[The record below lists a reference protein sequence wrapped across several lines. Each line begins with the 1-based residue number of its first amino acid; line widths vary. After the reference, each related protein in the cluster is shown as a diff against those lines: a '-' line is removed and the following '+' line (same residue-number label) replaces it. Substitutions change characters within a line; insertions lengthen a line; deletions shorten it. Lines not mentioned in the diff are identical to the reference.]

1 MAGEL
6 GGRSLGGHLDG
17 SPPGESLLPLVLT
30 ILEADY
36 GAVRRNEPSEL
47 PHTLSPHLEKKWDPD
62 VLQRHLQILLPAKAS
77 GAVGSSIFCFTISSF
92 CLSSCLTLSRC
103 FLILFSHWPIVVVQS
118 LSRVWFFATPWTAAR
133 QASLSITNS
142 QSLLKLM
149 SIEVLMSPNHLILCR
164 PLLLPPS
171 IFPSI
176 RVFSNEP
183 VLPISGQSIGASA
196 SASVLWLL
204 LKATEVSLWYPFSLF
219 LLSISFFLSASV
231 FPLFPLFCF
240 SPFHPLQCLGGERGE
255 MEREIKN

>member
-6 GGRSLGGHLDG
+6 GGRSLGGHLDS
-17 SPPGESLLPLVLT
+17 SPPGQSLLPLVLT

-47 PHTLSPHLEKKWDPD
+47 PHTPSPHLEKKWDPD

-92 CLSSCLTLSRC
+92 CLSSCLGSALSRC
-103 FLILFSHWPIVVVQS
+103 FLILFSHWLIVAVQS
-118 LSRVWFFATPWTAAR
+118 LSHVWFFATPWTAAC

-149 SIEVLMSPNHLILCR
+149 SIEALMSSNHLILCR

-171 IFPSI
+171 IFLSI
-176 RVFSNEP
+176 KVLSN
-183 VLPISGQSIGASA
+183 V
-196 SASVLWLL
+196 SVLHIRWP
-204 LKATEVSLWYPFSLF
+204 KYWSFSLSLSPMAPPQSHWSITVIPF
-219 LLSISFFLSASV
+219 LIIFTFHFFLSSCLCV
-231 FPLFPLFCF
+231 SFVSSFLFLSIP
-240 SPFHPLQCLGGERGE
+240 SAPVPWG
-255 MEREIKN
+255 